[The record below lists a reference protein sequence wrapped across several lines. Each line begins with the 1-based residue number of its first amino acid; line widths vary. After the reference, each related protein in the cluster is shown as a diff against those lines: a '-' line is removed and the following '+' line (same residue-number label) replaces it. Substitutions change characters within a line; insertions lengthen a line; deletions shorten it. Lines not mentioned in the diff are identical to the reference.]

1 MASWYSVNIDFWF
14 FEMHL
19 SGRKIA
25 AIPNKEHAMPIKRL
39 LATLLATA
47 ALAGTA
53 YAHAPEG
60 SVKPNFAHAIPNV
73 PGKSLVAVEVSY
85 PPGGAPAAHRHAPSA
100 FIYAYV
106 VSGEIQSQV
115 DDGPARIYRAGES
128 FYEAPGAH
136 HRISRNAS
144 QTQPAKL
151 LAVFVVDSGEQPLTT
166 PDK

>member
-1 MASWYSVNIDFWF
+1 
-14 FEMHL
+14 
-19 SGRKIA
+19 
-25 AIPNKEHAMPIKRL
+25 MPIKRL

-47 ALAGTA
+47 TLAA
-53 YAHAPEG
+53 AAHAHAPEDT
-60 SVKPNFAHAIPNV
+60 VKPNFAHALPNV

-85 PPGGAPAAHRHAPSA
+85 PPGGASAPHRHARSA

-115 DDGPARIYRAGES
+115 DEGPARIYRAGES

-144 QTQPAKL
+144 KTRPAKL
-151 LAVFVVDSGEQPLTT
+151 LAVFVVDTGQQPLTT